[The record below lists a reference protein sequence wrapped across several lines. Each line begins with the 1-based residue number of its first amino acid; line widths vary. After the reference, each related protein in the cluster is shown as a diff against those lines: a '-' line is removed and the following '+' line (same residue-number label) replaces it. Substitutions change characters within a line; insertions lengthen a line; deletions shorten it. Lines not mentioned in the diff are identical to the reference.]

1 MRNKTEKI
9 AIFGM
14 LTALAFIFSYLEHLV
29 PLSAA
34 APPGVK
40 IGIANIVV
48 MIALYLLGTKDAFII
63 SIVRVVLVGFTFG
76 NLYSM
81 LYSLAGGLLSLG
93 VMVLMK
99 RSGKFGI
106 PGVSVVGGILHNI
119 GQIVVAVLTMDG
131 NTNLFMLFP
140 MYAVSG
146 TAGGIVVGVLA
157 AIVIK
162 HLKKH
167 IR

>member
-1 MRNKTEKI
+1 MRKKTEKI

-14 LTALAFIFSYLEHLV
+14 LIALAFIFSYLEHLL
-29 PLSAA
+29 PLP

-48 MIALYLLGTKDAFII
+48 MIALYLLGAKDAFII

-76 NLYSM
+76 NMFSM

-93 VMVLMK
+93 AMVLLK

-119 GQIVVAVLTMDG
+119 GQITVAVLTMDG
-131 NTNLFMLFP
+131 NTNLFTLFP
-140 MYAVSG
+140 LYAVSG
-146 TAGGIVVGVLA
+146 TAGGIVVGILA
-157 AIVIK
+157 SLVIAR
-162 HLKKH
+162 LKKH
-167 IR
+167 IK